1 MPHPQKIVDALRS
14 SERDVKRYHRTIVLR
29 SAATFVAML
38 LCHYGYLPLWCLIVA
53 NVVLYPAIYLRV
65 HDIGHGTAVNR
76 FGWPAR
82 FLPVTNPIWGG
93 TRLFAAVH
101 KEHHKHLGTDRDP
114 WLPYYTGHPL
124 RALFFNVIEPEYS
137 LHQFV
142 RLNGVD
148 RELVKNVSY
157 NAAMLTIG
165 VTVFP
170 GTYLIHLVSQRVVH
184 GIGIFF
190 FNFYT
195 HRETLSAA
203 AAIGTWEREKEL
215 RSALP
220 VLRLVWGR
228 DTLDGLI
235 YHNRHHCLG
244 QQHVPV
250 QHYKDL
256 QDTGAYTQFHD
267 AWPIATIKKL

>member
-1 MPHPQKIVDALRS
+1 MRAQTIVDALRS
-14 SERDVKRYHRTIVLR
+14 SEHDVKRYHRTIVLR
-29 SAATFVAML
+29 SAATFAAML
-38 LCHYGYLPLWCLIVA
+38 LCHYGYLPVWGLIAA

-76 FGWPAR
+76 LGWPAR

-124 RALFFNVIEPEYS
+124 RALLFNWIEPEYS
-137 LHQFV
+137 LQQFV

-148 RELVKNVSY
+148 RELVKNVLY
-157 NAAMLTIG
+157 NVAMLTIG
-165 VTVFP
+165 VTVFWW
-170 GTYLIHLVSQRVVH
+170 TYLIHLVSQRVVH

-203 AAIGTWEREKEL
+203 AAIGTWEREKDL

-235 YHNRHHCLG
+235 YHNRHHCIG

-267 AWPIATIKKL
+267 AWPIAAIKKL